1 MKTKFRFAAVLLC
14 ALAGSLA
21 HQAAHAYALFFETS
35 ANPVNVGDTF
45 TVKVQ
50 LDDPAYL
57 VAADFVMDF
66 SKLLVQVTGASS
78 PSFGAGLTSTIV
90 NGDGTATFSMFSFP
104 GFDATATG
112 PITLVEVAFEA
123 IAEGSALISVRSPA
137 DLGFDVGA
145 PADVAQADASD
156 ARVEVRIRSGTVNVP
171 EPESL
176 ALLGVAIAA
185 AGLGVAR
192 RRAIA

>member
-35 ANPVNVGDTF
+35 ANPVNVGESF

-50 LDDPAYL
+50 LDEPAFM
-57 VAADFVMDF
+57 ASADFVMSF
-66 SKLLVQVTGASS
+66 NKSLVQITGASS
-78 PSFGAGLTSTIV
+78 PSFGAGLFSTIR
-90 NGDGTATFSMFSFP
+90 NGDGDATFSMFSFP

-123 IAEGSALISVRSPA
+123 IAEGSALISLTNPA
-137 DLGFDVGA
+137 ELGFEVGA
-145 PADVAQADASD
+145 PADVAQADVSD
-156 ARVEVRIRSGTVNVP
+156 ARVEVRIRPGTGTVP

-185 AGLGVAR
+185 AGAGAAR
-192 RRAIA
+192 RRAVA